1 MRGEEA
7 GHRVEVLAP
16 PGVHEKVLEV
26 ALGLPGTVY
35 LDVPTGS
42 GVLANK
48 LLKSGKKVTAGDI
61 DINQFEIGI
70 KNHDLTLVQLDLNEK
85 RLLLQDNFFDVA
97 ISVEGIEHLQ
107 NQWHF
112 IRNIARVLKPNG
124 FLIITTPNILN
135 IRSRVR
141 YFMEGRYEHF
151 KQPPIY
157 GKTDE
162 HTWNDYHISPLSYFE
177 FQFMLKSCGFSIEK
191 IHTNSL
197 RHKNFWTMLMKPL
210 FKLFYLHKNHRD
222 RKRKRGEYAA
232 LYKTITSDEIFYGE
246 SLIVVAKKN

>member
-1 MRGEEA
+1 MGDI
-7 GHRVEVLAP
+7 VEVKAP
-16 PGVHEKVLEV
+16 PGVHEKVFEL
-26 ALGLPGTVY
+26 ALNLPGKFV

-42 GVLANK
+42 GMLAKK
-48 LLKSGKKVTAGDI
+48 LLKTGKIVTAGDI
-61 DINQFEIGI
+61 DINQFRIGTG
-70 KNHDLTLVQLDLNEK
+70 NHDLTVVRLDLNED
-85 RLLLQDNFFDVA
+85 RLPLKDSSFDVVV
-97 ISVEGIEHLQ
+97 SVEGIEHLQ

-112 IRNIARVLKPNG
+112 IKNIARVLKPNG
-124 FLIITTPNILN
+124 FLVITTPNILN
-135 IRSRVR
+135 IRSRAR

-177 FQFMLKSCGFSIEK
+177 FQFMLESCGFSIEK

-210 FKLFYLHKNHRD
+210 FRLFYLHKNHRD
-222 RKRKRGEYAA
+222 KKRKRGEYTT
-232 LYKTITSDEIFYGE
+232 LYKTITSDEILYGE